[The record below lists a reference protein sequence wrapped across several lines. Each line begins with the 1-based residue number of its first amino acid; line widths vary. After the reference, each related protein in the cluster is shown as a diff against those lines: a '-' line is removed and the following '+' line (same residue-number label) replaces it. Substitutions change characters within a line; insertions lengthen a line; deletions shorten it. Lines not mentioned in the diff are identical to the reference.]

1 MEMKVG
7 ALLCVAV
14 VGALLTGEV
23 TAKAVHDLE
32 KPEDDFKTEDVL
44 KVLDDTPAPAY
55 SDPCVY
61 RGRYF
66 TLDVR
71 KVAEAFRDHVA
82 NYFMNSYS

>member
-1 MEMKVG
+1 MKVG

-23 TAKAVHDLE
+23 TAKAVHDQE

-44 KVLDDTPAPAY
+44 RLDAAPVNNN
-55 SDPCVY
+55 SNPCVY

-66 TLDVR
+66 TVDVR
-71 KVAEAFRDHVA
+71 KIAAAFK
-82 NYFMNSYS
+82 